1 MNQALSECSIDVK
14 PAPAQPEETSMDICD
29 LGLAAFRSAKPE
41 ETAGLSAQVVEMA
54 SRVLH
59 DAINGEEPEID
70 IDAMTDCVIRSL
82 REMKITVIHPFH
94 ERLFSFLEA
103 AMRFLADGYGYRKR
117 DMPSYRADIG
127 RIIWPYA
134 ARSRGPQG
142 ALDALAGAV
151 LDYYDSHREISTGEA
166 TDFVFAQCP
175 GILDRETLNTLLNE
189 IFDFLCENGQI
200 SEAE

>member
-1 MNQALSECSIDVK
+1 
-14 PAPAQPEETSMDICD
+14 
-29 LGLAAFRSAKPE
+29 
-41 ETAGLSAQVVEMA
+41 
-54 SRVLH
+54 VLH
-59 DAINGEEPEID
+59 EAINEEEPEID
-70 IDAMTDCVIRSL
+70 IDAITDWVIRSL

-117 DMPSYRADIG
+117 DMGSYRADIG

-134 ARSRGPQG
+134 ARSRGPEG

-151 LDYYDSHREISTGEA
+151 LDYYDSHREISTEEA

-200 SEAE
+200 SEA